1 MSKKSLAL
9 GAVAILCSALSLNA
23 EAAAQS
29 AQIDLKF
36 NAANFTQESV
46 IVDGKKIKFRAYKSI
61 IYVAKPVS
69 THYQSMNIFIPQ
81 QYFEGRKSGKFDAA
95 SAPIFLPNGVGGYM
109 PGEAGEV
116 KIDASGKPNAIAT
129 ALSRGYVV
137 AAPAARGRTLKGATG
152 DYIGKAPAAI
162 VDLKAAVR
170 YLKFND
176 AAMPGDANK
185 IVSNGTSAGG
195 ALSALLGTGGDETAY
210 EPYLNDLGAA
220 KASDKIYAASIYCP
234 ITNLKHADAAYE
246 WMFGAQSEYEK
257 MDFSGL
263 DAARFNERGENSS
276 GAEKNSKKGA
286 NQSAAK
292 PARKMLSGKLSAAQ
306 IKISDELKA
315 QFPAYLNSLSLKDG
329 GRPRAKPG

>member
-1 MSKKSLAL
+1 MQ
-9 GAVAILCSALSLNA
+9 V
-23 EAAAQS
+23 
-29 AQIDLKF
+29 DLKF

-46 IVDGKKIKFRAYKSI
+46 IVGGKKIKFRAYKNI

-69 THYQSMNIFIPQ
+69 AHYQSMNIFIPQ

-116 KIDASGKPNAIAT
+116 KIDTSGKPNAIAT

-137 AAPAARGRTLKGATG
+137 AAPAARGRTLKDANG

-185 IVSNGTSAGG
+185 IISNGTSAGG
-195 ALSALLGTGGDETAY
+195 AL
-210 EPYLNDLGAA
+210 
-220 KASDKIYAASIYCP
+220 
-234 ITNLKHADAAYE
+234 
-246 WMFGAQSEYEK
+246 
-257 MDFSGL
+257 
-263 DAARFNERGENSS
+263 
-276 GAEKNSKKGA
+276 
-286 NQSAAK
+286 
-292 PARKMLSGKLSAAQ
+292 
-306 IKISDELKA
+306 
-315 QFPAYLNSLSLKDG
+315 
-329 GRPRAKPG
+329 

>member
-9 GAVAILCSALSLNA
+9 GAAAILCGVLSLNA
-23 EAAAQS
+23 EAAAQN

-46 IVDGKKIKFRAYKSI
+46 IVGGKKIKFRAYKNI

-69 THYQSMNIFIPQ
+69 AHYQSMNIFIPQ

-109 PGEAGEV
+109 PGEADEV

-176 AAMPGDANK
+176 AAMPGDANR

-195 ALSALLGTGGDETAY
+195 ALSALLGASGDEAAY
-210 EPYLNDLGAA
+210 EPYLQELGAA
-220 KASDKIYAASIYCP
+220 KASDKIYAASLYCP

-246 WMFGAQSEYEK
+246 WIFGAQSEYEK

-263 DAARFNERGENSS
+263 DAAGFNERGENSS
-276 GAEKNSKKGA
+276 GGDLKANSKKGA

-292 PARKMLSGKLSAAQ
+292 PAREGAP
-306 IKISDELKA
+306 I
-315 QFPAYLNSLSLKDG
+315 PRRKDQ
-329 GRPRAKPG
+329 R